1 MTKRGRLIVLSS
13 PSGGGKT
20 TICEQLL
27 RRETLLRRSVSATT
41 RPPRGQE
48 CDGREYYFID
58 EAEFKKSI
66 RARQFLEWAQVH
78 GHYYG
83 TLKSEVKKQQRAGR
97 DVVLVIDVQG
107 GLSVKRCNPEAVLI
121 FIKPPSFKVL
131 EARLRGRGTDER
143 QTISERLRHARW
155 EMAQALKY
163 DYAVV
168 NRRLTEVVRQIEA
181 VLTAER
187 LKVHKR

>member
-1 MTKRGRLIVLSS
+1 MPKRGWLIVLSS

-20 TICEQLL
+20 TICDRLL
-27 RRETLLRRSVSATT
+27 RRNCRLKRSISMTT

-48 CDGREYYFID
+48 RQAREYYFID
-58 EAEFKKSI
+58 KLEFQKSI
-66 RARQFLEWAQVH
+66 RTRQFLEWTQVH

-83 TLKSEVKKQQRAGR
+83 TLKAEVEKQQRSGR

-107 GLSVKRCNPEAVLI
+107 GVAVKQRNPEAILI
-121 FIKPPSFKVL
+121 FIKPPSFKIL
-131 EARLRGRGTDER
+131 EARLRGRGTDDR
-143 QTISERLRHARW
+143 KTISGRLRHARW

-163 DYAVV
+163 DYVVV
-168 NRRLTEVVRQIEA
+168 NQRLSEAVRQIEA

-187 LKVHKR
+187 LKVQKR